1 MAVLSDAITDNG
13 PYVKL
18 NRLEWSGALG
28 SGLGYSVTVVL
39 MLFIANVPTGNV
51 RGPVRAANGDWHV
64 KSLIEFSVLETYK
77 IFLRRPI
84 SSILR
89 ESIAWLARTYGL
101 VTPPSSGQINIR
113 VPLICLRAD
122 SWMYRDLSGLCPK

>member
-28 SGLGYSVTVVL
+28 SGLGYSVTV
-39 MLFIANVPTGNV
+39 MLFVANVPTGNV
-51 RGPVRAANGDWHV
+51 RGLVRAANGDWHV

-101 VTPPSSGQINIR
+101 VTPPSFGSGQINIR
-113 VPLICLRAD
+113 VP
-122 SWMYRDLSGLCPK
+122 